1 MQIPAET
8 PEIVTAEAVLVPPVV
23 HGDNVTGEN
32 EHERRQRTQL
42 VDPHSLLKLHPF
54 LDFGR
59 EVAET
64 PPGEVDDHDAGI
76 EVTGVAI
83 GEGERQRGIGPES
96 GSEIGGEIG
105 VAVLRGGEYGVV

>member
-1 MQIPAET
+1 M
-8 PEIVTAEAVLVPPVV
+8 LVPSVV
-23 HGDNVTGEN
+23 YGNNVSSEN
-32 EHERRQRTQL
+32 EHERRKRSEL
-42 VDPHSLLKLHPF
+42 VDPHSFLKLHPF
-54 LDFGR
+54 LDFRG

-96 GSEIGGEIG
+96 GSEIGSEIG
-105 VAVLRGGEYGVV
+105 VAVLRCCEYSVV